1 MRVPF
6 FNPLPSL
13 IFRFFNHRRPPFIYS
28 IPFPSLPSILPL
40 FLFLFLL
47 CGKKKSLFLNRDA
60 ASLVRTIFKAVKY
73 IHDSGIVHRGI
84 VVFFLFI
91 FAVCEFTFLGLDL
104 KPENLLFRTP
114 EEDADIM
121 LADFGLS
128 RIMEEEK
135 LNMLTEICGTPGVSF
150 KFRCCFF
157 QKKKNWH
164 CSFVC

>member
-1 MRVPF
+1 MW
-6 FNPLPSL
+6 
-13 IFRFFNHRRPPFIYS
+13 
-28 IPFPSLPSILPL
+28 
-40 FLFLFLL
+40 
-47 CGKKKSLFLNRDA
+47 KKKSLFLNRDA

-84 VVFFLFI
+84 VVLFCL
-91 FAVCEFTFLGLDL
+91 FSSCVNLLFELDL
-104 KPENLLFRTP
+104 KPENLLFRTT

-150 KFRCCFF
+150 SFVVVFPKKKIGIVLSFVNCFFCSIWRLRFSKKVGCGANTIFSQPLIVLFLSYLFFRC
-157 QKKKNWH
+157 K
-164 CSFVC
+164 

>member
-1 MRVPF
+1 MW
-6 FNPLPSL
+6 
-13 IFRFFNHRRPPFIYS
+13 
-28 IPFPSLPSILPL
+28 
-40 FLFLFLL
+40 
-47 CGKKKSLFLNRDA
+47 KKKSLFLNRDA

-91 FAVCEFTFLGLDL
+91 FACVNLLFELDL

-150 KFRCCFF
+150 SFVVVFP
-157 QKKKNWH
+157 KKKKKLAL
-164 CSFVC
+164 FFRLLTAFL